1 MENVKIKETL
11 LNLYETKLDF
21 TVIQTGKESKRVN
34 GLYKPDTHE
43 ILLHNKNFKTDNEL
57 LYTAIH
63 EYAHH
68 LLTEESINTYGDD
81 SLPNAKAHPRAFWVK
96 FNELIILAEEK
107 NIYTL
112 DISKSPKLVELTQ
125 KIKKEYLEKNG
136 RLMKEFGTLL
146 MQAFDL
152 CEEADI
158 RYEDYIDRILCL
170 PRTAA
175 QDIARIGASSV
186 NTAIGF
192 ENMKMV
198 ASIKKAEDRREAEN
212 KILQGESPVAVRH
225 AFTKKVEAASPKEKF
240 EKEKARI
247 ERTILHLQ
255 KRLEFV
261 EKKLESLS

>member
-1 MENVKIKETL
+1 MENAKIKETL

-96 FNELIILAEEK
+96 FNELIVLAEEK

-125 KIKKEYLEKNG
+125 KIKKEYLE
-136 RLMKEFGTLL
+136 
-146 MQAFDL
+146 AF
-152 CEEADI
+152 
-158 RYEDYIDRILCL
+158 
-170 PRTAA
+170 
-175 QDIARIGASSV
+175 
-186 NTAIGF
+186 
-192 ENMKMV
+192 
-198 ASIKKAEDRREAEN
+198 
-212 KILQGESPVAVRH
+212 
-225 AFTKKVEAASPKEKF
+225 
-240 EKEKARI
+240 
-247 ERTILHLQ
+247 Q
-255 KRLEFV
+255 K
-261 EKKLESLS
+261 